1 MAVPVPGIVS
11 APDARKRGFP
21 VDIRGYMS
29 SLPEMDRFLTVDE
42 LNEDFT
48 RLAAEYPEIT
58 TLERVGSS
66 SLGEPIQ
73 MLSIGTG
80 EKNILLFACPHP
92 NEPIGAMLVH
102 HMARMLCND
111 ATLRDGLGYTWNL
124 IPCVDPDGTRLNEG
138 WFDGPFTITNYARN
152 FYRPAAEQQV
162 EWTFPNFYK
171 TNYFDR
177 SLPESEM
184 LMRVIDRLQP
194 VLMGSLHN
202 AGFGGVYYYISRD
215 EPGLYPIFHEL
226 PGWEDLPLRLGEP
239 EVPYAPEY
247 APAIFGMID
256 VSEAYEYMEANGADM
271 SSFSH
276 GGSSAEYAAKHGTVT
291 LIIEMAYY
299 DDPRVN
305 DQTVTSTNRREAILR
320 GLDVSEEGYTVTN
333 GHLQA
338 IKSQLRTKSA
348 FEQAITSFMKMG
360 EEGREAERN
369 WATNDPSTDRPAT
382 VAELFSNDVESRFF
396 RLLSL
401 GMLVRMLEGEVA
413 VGNGTPSIRQHLKE
427 AKTTFE
433 EWASDLEGNLQMRVV
448 PIRKLVAV
456 QLGAVLAT
464 AEHLATQAPARA

>member
-1 MAVPVPGIVS
+1 M
-11 APDARKRGFP
+11 
-21 VDIRGYMS
+21 DIRGYMS
-29 SLPEMDRFLTVDE
+29 SLPEMDRFLTVNE
-42 LNEDFT
+42 LNEDFA
-48 RLAAEYPEIT
+48 RLAAGHPEFT

-73 MLSIGTG
+73 MLSIGSG
-80 EKNILLFACPHP
+80 ERNVLLFACPHP

-102 HMARMLCND
+102 HLARLLCAD
-111 ATLRDGLGYTWNL
+111 ASLRDDLGFTWNL

-162 EWTFPNFYK
+162 EWTFPNFHK
-171 TNYFDR
+171 LNYFDR

-215 EPGLYPIFHEL
+215 EPDLYPVFHEL

-247 APAIFGMID
+247 APAIFGMISAAD
-256 VSEAYEYMEANGADM
+256 AYDYMEANGADM

-276 GGSSAEYAAKHGTVT
+276 GGSSAEYAEKYGTIT
-291 LIIEMAYY
+291 LVIEMAYY

-305 DQTVTSTNRREAILR
+305 DQTVSTTNRREAILA
-320 GLDVSEEGYTVTN
+320 GLDLSEEGYTVTN

-338 IKSQLRTKSA
+338 VKDQLRTKSA
-348 FEQAITSFMKMG
+348 FEQAVSSFMKMS
-360 EEGREAERN
+360 EQGREAERN
-369 WATNDPSTDRPAT
+369 WAQTDPSTDRPAT
-382 VAELFSNDVESRFF
+382 EAELFTNLIEGRFF

-413 VGNGTPSIRQHLKE
+413 IGNGTPTIRQHLKE
-427 AKTTFE
+427 AKATFE
-433 EWASDLEGNLQMRVV
+433 EWATSLEDDLQMRVV

-464 AEHLATQAPARA
+464 ARHLASKAPHQA